1 MIAVGNAMGRRAS
14 RIGNLFDGLAKWLL
28 RFRIFSIPA
37 RALANSKFAWSL
49 ISRVDRIRVR
59 RLKDRINNSTVPS
72 HISIIM
78 DGNRRFAWNKR
89 LGSDFGHK
97 LGKEKLKEVMDWI
110 LDLGVKHLTV
120 YALSTENITGRT
132 EDELETLFDLYV
144 TGLNEIA
151 EDPRI
156 HSSKVRVR
164 AAGRIDE
171 LPDRVREAI
180 AYAERQTAE
189 YNEFTFTVCL
199 GYGGREEI
207 VDAVKSL
214 AADHASGNISI
225 DQINTEEISNRLYD
239 ANIPD
244 PDLVIRTSGEERVS
258 NFLLWQIAYSELYFT
273 DVHWPSFSKK
283 DLFEAIESYQERRR
297 RYGG

>member
-1 MIAVGNAMGRRAS
+1 MGRRS
-14 RIGNLFDGLAKWLL
+14 RRFGNLFDGLAKWLL
-28 RFRIFSIPA
+28 RFRIVSIPA
-37 RALANSKFAWSL
+37 KTLANSKFAWSFV
-49 ISRVDRIRVR
+49 SRLDRIRVR
-59 RLKDRINNSTVPS
+59 RQKDRIASSPIPS

-78 DGNRRFAWNKR
+78 DGNRRFAWNKS

-97 LGKEKLKEVMDWI
+97 LGKEKLKEVMDWV
-110 LDLGVKHLTV
+110 LDLGVNHLTV
-120 YALSTENITGRT
+120 YALSTENIKGRT
-132 EDELETLFDLYV
+132 EEELETLFDLYV

-164 AAGRIDE
+164 AAGRLDD

-180 AYAERQTAE
+180 AFAEEQTAE

-199 GYGGREEI
+199 AYGGREEI

-239 ANIPD
+239 AKIPD

-273 DVHWPSFSKK
+273 DVHWPSFSKR
-283 DLFEAIESYQERRR
+283 DLYDAIENYQERRR